1 MIYAKCGYNVE
12 CVSTAAPDL
21 APLFRSAQQMR
32 LLAEVFHG
40 EPAAGAELARRLGI
54 AQSTVARELGR
65 LEEAGLIELRSIG
78 AAKVAFPDEKLPFAP
93 ALRQLLA
100 YVGGVV
106 PVLVAEY
113 GERDDIDEVF
123 IFGSWADRVNGVAGP
138 PPNDIDVAVV
148 SATLSRF
155 DLAEA
160 QLRIEAATGAK
171 VDQFVLAPDS
181 ERLDELRDGCVP
193 VLKRD
198 A

>member
-1 MIYAKCGYNVE
+1 
-12 CVSTAAPDL
+12 
-21 APLFRSAQQMR
+21 MR
-32 LLAEVFHG
+32 LLPEIFHG
-40 EPAAGAELARRLGI
+40 EPASGAELARRLGI
-54 AQSTVARELGR
+54 AQSTVAREMSR
-65 LEEAGLIELRSIG
+65 HEESGLVELRSVG
-78 AAKVAFPDEKLPFAP
+78 AAKIAVPAESLPFVS

-113 GERDDIDEVF
+113 GDREEIEEVF

-148 SATLSRF
+148 SSTLSRF

-171 VDQFVLAPDS
+171 VDQFVLGPDS
-181 ERLDELRDGCVP
+181 DRLDDLRAGSVP
-193 VLKRD
+193 VLRRNR
-198 A
+198 

>member
-1 MIYAKCGYNVE
+1 MG
-12 CVSTAAPDL
+12 T
-21 APLFRSAQQMR
+21 
-32 LLAEVFHG
+32 
-40 EPAAGAELARRLGI
+40 
-54 AQSTVARELGR
+54 
-65 LEEAGLIELRSIG
+65 
-78 AAKVAFPDEKLPFAP
+78 AKVAVPAETLPFAP

-113 GERDDIDEVF
+113 SDRDDIEEVF

-148 SATLSRF
+148 SSTLSRF

-171 VDQFVLAPDS
+171 VDQFVLSPDS
-181 ERLDELRDGCVP
+181 DRLDDLRAGSVP
-193 VLKRD
+193 VLRRER
-198 A
+198 